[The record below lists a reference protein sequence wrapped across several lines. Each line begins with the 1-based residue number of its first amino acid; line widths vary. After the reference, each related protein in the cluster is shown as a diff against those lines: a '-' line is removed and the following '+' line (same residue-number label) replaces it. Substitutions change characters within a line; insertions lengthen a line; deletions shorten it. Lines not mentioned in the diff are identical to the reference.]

1 MAERLKD
8 IRDEIDVV
16 DEKII
21 KLLERRVGLAKEA
34 YVIKKINNRPV
45 ADPIR
50 EKEVL
55 DHAVK
60 TTSLDKNFIKS
71 LFKSIIEFCK
81 NEEQK

>member
-1 MAERLKD
+1 MRE
-8 IRDEIDVV
+8 IRDEIDTV

-34 YVIKKINNRPV
+34 YAIKEKNNRPV
-45 ADPIR
+45 ADPVR

-55 DHAVK
+55 DRAVK
-60 TTSLDKNFIKS
+60 STSLDKNFIKS
-71 LFKSIIEFCK
+71 LYKSIIEFCK